1 LEIIETIAA
10 GITNISAIFIIF
22 IILDYEY
29 FTQRSAPTAFPRG
42 ITEVIIPYRLEAVD
56 GFI

>member
-1 LEIIETIAA
+1 MIDSIAA

-22 IILDYEY
+22 ILLDYEY
-29 FTQRSAPTAFPRG
+29 FTQRRAPTAFPRG
-42 ITEVIIPYRLEAVD
+42 ITEVIIPYRLVAVD